1 MVHVALVDDHALLRT
16 GLAGLINTFRNYK
29 VLFQASNGKEFINQL
44 KPASLPDIVLMD
56 ITMPEMDGYETTNWL
71 HSNYPNVKVIALSML
86 DNETAI
92 IRMLKCGAKGYL
104 LKDSEPEELK
114 EGLDAVAT
122 QGTYFNELVSNKIIH
137 TINNIKKD
145 NNDVN
150 VGVTL
155 KDKEIEF
162 LKWACTEK
170 SYKEIADVM
179 AVSPRTI
186 DGYRDIL
193 CEKLGLKTRVGL
205 VMYAIRNGIVPV

>member
-1 MVHVALVDDHALLRT
+1 VNVALVDDHALLRT
-16 GLAGLINTFRNYK
+16 GLAGLINTFKNYQ
-29 VLFQASNGKEFINQL
+29 VQFQASNGKDFIQQL
-44 KPASLPDIVLMD
+44 KPDHLPDIVLMD
-56 ITMPEMDGYETTNWL
+56 ITMPEMDGYETTGWINKN
-71 HSNYPNVKVIALSML
+71 HPEIKVIALSML

-92 IRMLKCGAKGYL
+92 IRMLKNGARGYL

-137 TINNIKKD
+137 TINNIKKE
-145 NNDVN
+145 NNDVA

-179 AVSPRTI
+179 TVSPRTI

-193 CEKLGLKTRVGL
+193 FDKLGLKTRVGL